1 AESRKFHSK
10 SRTARSKSRTQHVKS
25 RTLRPKSRTF
35 IKKQI
40 PQRRPKASHKGDAFF
55 SEKLQIKLHIFNSHS
70 SIEVREVMDMDFD
83 ELYEQEFRKTYQYIR
98 YMVSNAQVAEDLTQ
112 DTFMRIYKTD
122 LIKVTNF
129 QTYTRQVARNL
140 VYDYYRK
147 KALIKWLP
155 FTNAPEQHDFHYV
168 PHEWLIQ
175 EEDRKRLYEALQKL
189 KPVQREVII
198 YRKIEEL
205 SIQE

>member
-1 AESRKFHSK
+1 
-10 SRTARSKSRTQHVKS
+10 
-25 RTLRPKSRTF
+25 
-35 IKKQI
+35 
-40 PQRRPKASHKGDAFF
+40 
-55 SEKLQIKLHIFNSHS
+55 
-70 SIEVREVMDMDFD
+70 MDLDFD

-98 YMVSNAQVAEDLTQ
+98 YMVSHAQVAEDLTQ
-112 DTFMRIYKTD
+112 DTFVRIYKSD
-122 LIKVTNF
+122 LTKVTNC

-155 FTNAPEQHDFHYV
+155 FTNAPEQQDFGYV

-175 EEDRKRLYEALQKL
+175 EEDRKQLYEALQKL

-205 SIQE
+205 SIQETCDIMGLTSVKVANTQRSAMQALQKILGGVIDEA

>member
-1 AESRKFHSK
+1 
-10 SRTARSKSRTQHVKS
+10 
-25 RTLRPKSRTF
+25 
-35 IKKQI
+35 
-40 PQRRPKASHKGDAFF
+40 
-55 SEKLQIKLHIFNSHS
+55 
-70 SIEVREVMDMDFD
+70 MDFD
-83 ELYEQEFRKTYQYIR
+83 ELYEQEFGKTYQYIR

-112 DTFMRIYKTD
+112 DTFVRIYKTD
-122 LIKVTNF
+122 LTKVTNF

-147 KALIKWLP
+147 RALIKWLP
-155 FTNAPEQHDFHYV
+155 FTNIPEQVGDHDV

-175 EEDRKRLYEALQKL
+175 EEDRKQLYEALQKL

-205 SIQE
+205 SIQETCAIMGLSSVKVANTQRSAMLALQKILGGEIDEA